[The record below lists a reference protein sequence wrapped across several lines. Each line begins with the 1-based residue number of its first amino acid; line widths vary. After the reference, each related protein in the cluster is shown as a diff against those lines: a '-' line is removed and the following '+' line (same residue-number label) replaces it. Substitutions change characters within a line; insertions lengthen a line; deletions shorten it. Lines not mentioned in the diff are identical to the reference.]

1 MAMYLLKNSHDY
13 VSFVI
18 CNYSHS
24 IPPYHLYEQMPR
36 LPTKENTAS
45 RARNRLMVDHSPP
58 RDARKRK
65 FQKLDRKSRQEGY
78 VGLRAS
84 TIPKGRSSS
93 YVTSTSKLINPFFN
107 VEGDDNERAGPLPI
121 KNKVCVLYPIS
132 QYRV

>member
-1 MAMYLLKNSHDY
+1 MAMYPLENSHY
-13 VSFVI
+13 SVSFAI
-18 CNYSHS
+18 CDYSQS
-24 IPPYHLYEQMPR
+24 IPPDHLYEQMPR

-78 VGLRAS
+78 VGPRAS
-84 TIPKGRSSS
+84 TIPKGQSSS
-93 YVTSTSKLINPFFN
+93 YVTSRSKLVNPFAN
-107 VEGDDNERAGPLPI
+107 VEGDDNERAGPLPV
-121 KNKVCVLYPIS
+121 KNKVCVLHPIS